1 MSCLHLDEDSFF
13 ECCQHLLKKS
23 EELRDGWSWETV
35 QGTREGYL
43 RKTVLRS
50 IVTGSKRNQ
59 EIDQEFEQTSV
70 ATPEEAD
77 DDADEGAVEINCPA
91 AEGGSHLCFQ
101 FEFHVVFSSS
111 YRTPVLY
118 FRAFSLEGK
127 SLSLED
133 VWSFIQPKL
142 RLTSQ
147 DALLNTITQQ
157 EHPLLGQAFFMLHPC
172 KTQDFMRPVLQTAQQ
187 ENRAVNYVLTWLSV
201 VAPLVGLDV
210 PLEYCSDLRPGSKP
224 D

>member
-1 MSCLHLDEDSFF
+1 CLDIFSAEMSCLHLDEDSFF

-35 QGTREGYL
+35 QVRL
-43 RKTVLRS
+43 RMQCKCTHVC
-50 IVTGSKRNQ
+50 K
-59 EIDQEFEQTSV
+59 
-70 ATPEEAD
+70 D

-118 FRAFSLEGK
+118 FRAFSLGK